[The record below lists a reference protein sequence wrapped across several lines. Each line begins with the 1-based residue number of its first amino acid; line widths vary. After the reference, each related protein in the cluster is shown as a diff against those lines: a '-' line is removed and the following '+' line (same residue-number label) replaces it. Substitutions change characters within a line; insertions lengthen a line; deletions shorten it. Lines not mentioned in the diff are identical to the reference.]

1 MGFDLGGVNPIIHK
15 PDTEYKYYR
24 EDSDMWKDEDEE
36 KRKKYFNEM
45 DEYHKANPG
54 VYFRNNVWWWRPL
67 WEFVCMQC
75 DDFMTDEQKEGGS
88 YNDGRLIDQKTAAK
102 IGTKLEILLKDGT
115 VKRWEKHIKT
125 RNEDLAKDDDKDK
138 RFMSNYPFSQ
148 DNVENFA
155 KFCLESG
162 GFEIC

>member
-1 MGFDLGGVNPIIHK
+1 MGFDLSGVNPKINK
-15 PDTEYKYYR
+15 PETEYKYYK
-24 EDSDMWKDEDEE
+24 EDSDLWKTEDEE

-67 WEFVCMQC
+67 WDFVCMQC
-75 DDFMTDEQKEGGS
+75 DDFMTDEQKMSGA
-88 YNDGRLIDQKTAAK
+88 YNDGKLIDQETAAK
-102 IGTKLEILLKDGT
+102 IGTKLKILLEDGT
-115 VKRWEKHIKT
+115 VDRWEEHITT
-125 RNEDLAKDDDKDK
+125 RNEKLKKSDKEEEE
-138 RFMSNYPFSQ
+138 FASHYPFKR

-155 KFCLESG
+155 EFCLQSG

>member
-1 MGFDLGGVNPIIHK
+1 MGFDVSGVNPQINK
-15 PDTEYKYYR
+15 PETEYKYYR
-24 EDSDMWKDEDEE
+24 EDSDIWKTKDED
-36 KRKKYFNEM
+36 KRKKYFDEM

-75 DDFMTDEQKEGGS
+75 DFMTDEQRKGGH
-88 YNDGRLIDQKTAAK
+88 YNDGKLIDQETAAK
-102 IGTKLEILLKDGT
+102 IGTKLKILLEDGT
-115 VKRWEKHIKT
+115 VDRWEDHIKT
-125 RNEDLAKDDDKDK
+125 RNEELKQSDNEKDK
-138 RFMSNYPFSQ
+138 FAASYPFAR

-155 KFCLESG
+155 DFCLQSG